1 MYRVDLYIDGQKAD
15 LFQDESIEINLSTQ
29 NIKDISKVFGDFTN
43 SFSIP
48 ASPTN
53 NAIFKHYYNVDVYGG
68 FNANLRV
75 DAFIEVNNNLFR
87 AGVLEL
93 EGVQMKSHQP
103 YSYNVGFYSNVT
115 SLKDTFGEDQ
125 LNDLDLSSYDHTYND
140 TNIVTGLNGYVS
152 GTDSSIIYPL
162 ISPVANWYYN
172 SASSDH
178 EPNNIRY
185 HSGHS
190 GSQPKHGVF
199 YYDLKP
205 AIKLQKVID
214 AIETKYGIEFQS
226 NFFDSADFGKLFM
239 WCHRR
244 AGYMFKDQPFGQSA
258 TTIEFD
264 TTTLDDTDGQ
274 WNLSTNTYTLPT
286 NLNSSVAYNTIT
298 IGGTAST
305 SAKIQLFKDNA
316 FVASVDVGTTISAN
330 FSITSA
336 GKYTIRIAC
345 ADDAGGSVT
354 ISSAS
359 ISVVEHRRS
368 GPVFVATTVLQA
380 SSSASQVVTQ
390 TLVVSD
396 QMPEQKISDFIGS
409 LVRAFNLVIVP
420 VANNKYDIEPLDDW
434 YAEGTTRD
442 VTEYIDTEEITIR
455 KPSLY
460 RRISFNYNETEAIL
474 GEQFRLQND
483 IGYGDLRADFAF
495 DGEEFEVEVG
505 FDHMLFERLSDQNGG
520 ALTTIGVGKSIT
532 REIEPYIGSPLIFYV
547 PAALRGTDTFSYID
561 MTDSENPKTDF
572 WLVGNVNSDVAGSVT
587 KTLNFGT
594 EVDPYLLQGFSQGLY
609 NAYWQDYI
617 TDLYDTSRRVFQYSG
632 QLPLGL
638 MLALKINDKL
648 TIGERNYIINQM
660 KLNLTTGEAQLELL
674 NDV

>member
-1 MYRVDLYIDGQKAD
+1 MYRVDLYIDGQRAD
-15 LFQDESIEINLSTQ
+15 LFPDESIEINLSVQ

-48 ASPTN
+48 ASKAN
-53 NAIFKHYYNVDVYGG
+53 NKIFKHYYNVDIDGG
-68 FNANLRV
+68 YISNLRTN
-75 DAFIEVNNNLFR
+75 AFIEVNSNLFR

-93 EGVQMKSHQP
+93 EGVQMKKGEPSS
-103 YSYNVGFYSNVT
+103 YSVGFYSNVT
-115 SLKDTFGEDQ
+115 SLKDKFGEDK

-152 GTDSSIIYPL
+152 GTSSSIIYPL
-162 ISPVANWYYN
+162 ISPVANWYYD
-172 SASSDH
+172 SGGGPTSH
-178 EPNNIRY
+178 EPNNISY
-185 HSGHS
+185 HSGHNE
-190 GSQPKHGVF
+190 HGVF

-205 AIKLQKVID
+205 AIKLQKIID

-226 NFFDSADFGKLFM
+226 DFFDSADFGKLFM

-244 AGYMFKDQPFGQSA
+244 AGYMFKDQPLSVGGELIPLVDGGGTDWNNTLHRFDVTSSSNPALISYSPSA
-258 TTIEFD
+258 
-264 TTTLDDTDGQ
+264 
-274 WNLSTNTYTLPT
+274 
-286 NLNSSVAYNTIT
+286 
-298 IGGTAST
+298 TAST
-305 SAKIQLFKDNA
+305 NYR
-316 FVASVDVGTTISAN
+316 VDVFINDELFSYKEHSGSATNVFVFLPSLSVGDYVDMRLAPSGDNSAVTVGMVANWYADAAGTTILAA
-330 FSITSA
+330 TATPLAMTTA
-336 GKYTIRIAC
+336 GI
-345 ADDAGGSVT
+345 VT
-354 ISSAS
+354 I
-359 ISVVEHRRS
+359 
-368 GPVFVATTVLQA
+368 
-380 SSSASQVVTQ
+380 
-390 TLVVSD
+390 SD

-420 VANNKYDIEPLDDW
+420 VGNGKYDIEPLDDW
-434 YAEGTTRD
+434 YAEGSTRE
-442 VTEYIDTEEITIR
+442 VTEYIDTEEITIG

-460 RRISFNYNETEAIL
+460 RRINFGYNETGAIL
-474 GEQFRLQND
+474 GEQYRLQND

-495 DGEEFEVEVG
+495 DGEEFEVKVG

-532 REIEPYIGSPLIFYV
+532 RELEPYIGSPLIFYL
-547 PAALRGTDTFSYID
+547 AGQIRGTSEFAYID
-561 MTDSENPKTDF
+561 MNATENRKTDF
-572 WLVGNVNSDVAGSVT
+572 HLVSNVNSDDSATVT

-594 EVDPYLLQGFSQGLY
+594 EVDPYLLQGFATGLY
-609 NAYWQDYI
+609 NTYWKDYI
-617 TDLYDTSRRVFQYSG
+617 TDLYDRKRRVFQYSG

>member
-1 MYRVDLYIDGQKAD
+1 MYKVDLYIDGQRAD
-15 LFQDESIEINLSTQ
+15 LFKDENIEMNLSVQ

-48 ASPTN
+48 ASKVN
-53 NAIFKHYYNVDVYGG
+53 NKIFKHYYNVDIDGG
-68 FNANLRV
+68 YISNLRT
-75 DAFIEVNNNLFR
+75 DAFIEVNGNLFR

-93 EGVQMKSHQP
+93 EGVQMKKGEPS
-103 YSYNVGFYSNVT
+103 SYNVGFYSNVT
-115 SLKDTFGEDQ
+115 SLKDKFGEDQ
-125 LNDLDLSSYDHTYND
+125 LNDLDLSALDHTYND
-140 TNIVTGLNGYVS
+140 TNIEAGLNSFIS

-162 ISPVANWYYN
+162 ISPVRNWFYD
-172 SASSDH
+172 STSSDNTP
-178 EPNNIRY
+178 ENIWY
-185 HSGHS
+185 HNGH
-190 GSQPKHGVF
+190 PEHGVF

-205 AIKLQKVID
+205 AVKLKKIVD

-244 AGYMFKDQPFGQSA
+244 AGYMFKGQAYGGPSELIELVSGDATFDSTLHRFPVTSTANPALISYSPSA
-258 TTIEFD
+258 
-264 TTTLDDTDGQ
+264 
-274 WNLSTNTYTLPT
+274 
-286 NLNSSVAYNTIT
+286 
-298 IGGTAST
+298 TAST
-305 SAKIQLFKDNA
+305 NYR
-316 FVASVDVGTTISAN
+316 VDVFINDELFSSKKHTGSATNVFVFLPTLSVGDYVDMRLAPSGDGVAVTVGMVANWYADAAGTTILAA
-330 FSITSA
+330 TATPLATTTA
-336 GKYTIRIAC
+336 GI
-345 ADDAGGSVT
+345 VT
-354 ISSAS
+354 I
-359 ISVVEHRRS
+359 
-368 GPVFVATTVLQA
+368 
-380 SSSASQVVTQ
+380 
-390 TLVVSD
+390 SD

-420 VANNKYDIEPLDDW
+420 TGNGKYDIEPLDDW
-434 YAEGTTRD
+434 YAEGSTRE
-442 VTEYIDTEEITIR
+442 VTEYIDTEEVTIG

-460 RRISFNYNETEAIL
+460 RRISFSYNETEAVL
-474 GEQFRLQND
+474 GEEYRLQND

-505 FDHMLFERLSDQNGG
+505 FDHMLFERLDDLNNGI
-520 ALTTIGVGKSIT
+520 TTINVGKSIT

-547 PAALRGTDTFSYID
+547 AGQIRGTSPYAYIK
-561 MTDSENPKTDF
+561 MTGSPLETSKTDF
-572 WLVGNVNSDVAGSVT
+572 HLVSNVNNGTAETVT

-594 EVDPYLLQGFSQGLY
+594 EVDPYLLQGFSTGLY
-609 NAYWQDYI
+609 NTYWKDYI
-617 TDLYDTSRRVFQYSG
+617 TDLYDRKRRVFQYSG

>member
-1 MYRVDLYIDGQKAD
+1 MYRVDLYIDGQRAD
-15 LFQDESIEINLSTQ
+15 LFQDENIEMNLSVQ

-68 FNANLRV
+68 FDAKLRV

-87 AGVLEL
+87 AGIVEL

-115 SLKDTFGEDQ
+115 SLKDKFGEDQ
-125 LNDLDLSSYDHTYND
+125 LNDLDLSAQDHQYND

-162 ISPVANWYYN
+162 ISPVANWYYD
-172 SASSDH
+172 SSGSDH
-178 EPNNIRY
+178 TPSNISY
-185 HSGHS
+185 HSGHNE
-190 GSQPKHGVF
+190 HGVF

-205 AIKLQKVID
+205 AIKLQKIID
-214 AIETKYGIEFQS
+214 AIEAKYGIEFQS
-226 NFFDSADFGKLFM
+226 DFFDSADFGKLFM

-244 AGYMFKDQPFGQSA
+244 AGYMFKDQPNGSTNEVINFTSA
-258 TTIEFD
+258 TGYGFN
-264 TTTLDDTDGQ
+264 TTTDKFTFSQSSMTDMDYIDVAVTSTDDYAISLYVNGELNTKKEDTGNATVRFITNPNDGDVFQ
-274 WNLSTNTYTLPT
+274 IKFSPIAAWDASAINLTAVTASFVIVPISTPVNI
-286 NLNSSVAYNTIT
+286 A
-298 IGGTAST
+298 TAST
-305 SAKIQLFKDNA
+305 SA
-316 FVASVDVGTTISAN
+316 
-330 FSITSA
+330 
-336 GKYTIRIAC
+336 
-345 ADDAGGSVT
+345 
-354 ISSAS
+354 
-359 ISVVEHRRS
+359 
-368 GPVFVATTVLQA
+368 
-380 SSSASQVVTQ
+380 TQ
-390 TLVVSD
+390 TYTADVVISD
-396 QMPEQKISDFIGS
+396 QLPEQKISDFIGS

-460 RRISFNYNETEAIL
+460 RRINFKYNETEAIL
-474 GEQFRLQND
+474 GEQYRLQND
-483 IGYGDLRADFAF
+483 IGYGDLRADFSF

-505 FDHMLFERLSDQNGG
+505 FDHMLFERLSNQNGG

-532 REIEPYIGSPLIFYV
+532 REIEPYIGSPLIFYL

-561 MTDSENPKTDF
+561 MTDSENSKTDF
-572 WLVGNVNSDVAGSVT
+572 WLISNLNSDVASSVT
-587 KTLNFGT
+587 KTLNFST
-594 EVDPYLLQGFSQGLY
+594 EVDPYLLQGFSTGLY
-609 NAYWQDYI
+609 NTYWKDYI
-617 TDLYDTSRRVFQYSG
+617 TDLYDTSRRTFQYSG

-660 KLNLTTGEAQLELL
+660 KLNLSTGETQMELL